1 MPLLG
6 RLLGAAVL
14 RERRKT
20 RRYLPCLHAGLKTIP
35 RERRRLHDHATQ
47 RPYSSNRSRQ
57 RPKPA

>member
-14 RERRKT
+14 RERGET
-20 RRYLPCLHAGLKTIP
+20 RRYLPCLHAGLKTIA
-35 RERRRLHDHATQ
+35 RERRRLHDHAAQ
-47 RPYSSNRSRQ
+47 RPYSSNRSPQ